1 MICKILKRVF
11 YDYYSYNA
19 IKYEAAKEMIN
30 QVEEIDQEAAY
41 QLDEILAEM
50 RGQDQSPLHAYTC
63 TAKECQGTPAHMKWR
78 VQS

>member
-41 QLDEILAEM
+41 QLDEIS
-50 RGQDQSPLHAYTC
+50 QVSPT
-63 TAKECQGTPAHMKWR
+63 
-78 VQS
+78 VQSVSCQESGGPIGGRETAFSGRELIL